1 MSLLFYDNVVLA
13 FSPGDEFSP
22 ETLSDG
28 SAWLLDKDGIDL
40 KNYVDRPRRI
50 TPCYVTLRIIR
61 KPNPSID
68 PFTATAASHS
78 GGGQNTDPQSMDYP
92 YGLP

>member
-1 MSLLFYDNVVLA
+1 M
-13 FSPGDEFSP
+13 
-22 ETLSDG
+22 
-28 SAWLLDKDGIDL
+28 DKDGIDL

-78 GGGQNTDPQSMDYP
+78 GGGQNTDPQSMDWTTHMDYP
-92 YGLP
+92 KMDYAAEVW